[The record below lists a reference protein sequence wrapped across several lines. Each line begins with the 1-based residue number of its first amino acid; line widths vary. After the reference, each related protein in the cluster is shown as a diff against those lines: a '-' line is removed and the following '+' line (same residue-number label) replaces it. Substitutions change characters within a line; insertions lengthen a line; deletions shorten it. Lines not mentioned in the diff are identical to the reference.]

1 MHLSHYIKIQYTL
14 NNERFKNHIW
24 GNPMKTIA
32 ILGALDTKGQEFAFL
47 KAEIE
52 KRGCH
57 TLVVNIGVLGAP
69 AFAPDISNEQVAEAG
84 GGNLADLIAKQDR
97 GAAMAIMSKGAA
109 EVVKRLHAEGKIHGI
124 ISMGG
129 GGGSSVATNAMRALP
144 VGVPKLMVSTVASG
158 DTSGFVGTS
167 DITMMYSVVDVAGIN
182 RISRLIYTN
191 AAGAICGMVS
201 GEVTAGEDKPVIAVT
216 MFGNTTRAV
225 NHAKGILE
233 AAGYEVLVFHATGS
247 GGRTMEALAA
257 DGHITAV
264 LDMTTTEWADELC
277 GGVLSA
283 GSARLEAAA
292 KTGTPQI
299 VVPGCIDMCN
309 FWGIDTVPERYKS
322 RNLYPWNP
330 NVTLMRT
337 TPEEN
342 ARMGEIFAEK
352 LNAARGKVA
361 VYIPTKGVSELD
373 VEGKPFYDPTAL
385 PAFTNALKAK
395 LRADIPVIE
404 VQTDINDTTFSSA
417 TAKALLEMLG

>member
-1 MHLSHYIKIQYTL
+1 MTQ
-14 NNERFKNHIW
+14 
-24 GNPMKTIA
+24 TIA

-52 KRGCH
+52 KRGCQ
-57 TLVVNIGVLGAP
+57 TLVINIGVLGEAALP
-69 AFAPDISNEQVAEAG
+69 PDISSAEVAEAG
-84 GGNLADLIAKQDR
+84 GSTLNELVSAQDR
-97 GAAMAIMSKGAA
+97 GAAMAVMSKGAA
-109 EVVKRLHAEGKIHGI
+109 EIVKRLHAEGKIHGV

-129 GGGSSVATNAMRALP
+129 GGGSSVATSAMRALP
-144 VGVPKLMVSTVASG
+144 VGFPKLMVSTVASG

-201 GEVTAGEDKPVIAVT
+201 GEVTQGEDKPVIAVT

-225 NHAKGILE
+225 NHAKSILE

-247 GGRTMEALAA
+247 GGRTMEALIA

-264 LDMTTTEWADELC
+264 LDMTTTEWADEIC

-283 GSARLEAAA
+283 GSTRLDAA
-292 KTGTPQI
+292 GTAGVPQI

-309 FWGIDTVPERYKS
+309 FWAIDTVPERYHH
-322 RNLYPWNP
+322 RNLYQWNP
-330 NVTLMRT
+330 NITLMRT
-337 TPEEN
+337 TPAEN

-352 LNAARGKVA
+352 LNAAKGKVA
-361 VYIPTKGVSELD
+361 VYIPVKGVSELD
-373 VEGKPFYDPTAL
+373 VEGKPFHQPEAL
-385 PAFTNALKAK
+385 QAFTDALRAK
-395 LRADIPVIE
+395 LRADIPIIE
-404 VQTDINDTTFSSA
+404 MQTDINDPQFSGK
-417 TAKALLEMLG
+417 TAEALLEMLK